1 MHLIRTQRAL
11 IAATLVAS
19 VQLLSVATPTAGASV
34 NCVYTASN
42 HRIKVTISGGG
53 FVTLSRDSLSRIKV
67 NGIWCDNA
75 ATVYNTDQI
84 NVFAGDGDQIVIV
97 NTKQNG
103 GFQPGFTNEAGS
115 SDEVE
120 FSISL
125 GNGNA
130 DGVDLQSDSSS
141 VHFVAGRS
149 SGSFALLGRVNLN
162 ANEATGVD
170 ADMTLIVGIE
180 QLVLVGSGG
189 GDTFSGAGGYGTGE
203 SYTGRMRMFG
213 NDGSDTLVGGAAADW
228 IYAGAGADTL
238 KGGSGA
244 DYLDSKDGTGGEQV
258 FGGPGNDTCNV
269 DAADLA
275 TSC

>member
-1 MHLIRTQRAL
+1 MLLIRTQRAL

-19 VQLLSVATPTAGASV
+19 VQLLSVATPAAGASV

-42 HRIKVTISGGG
+42 HRAKVTISGGG

-67 NGIWCDNA
+67 NGTWCDNA

-84 NVFAGDGDQIVIV
+84 NVFANDGDQIVIV
-97 NTKQNG
+97 DTKANG

-120 FSISL
+120 ISISL
-125 GNGNA
+125 GNGKA
-130 DGVDLQSDSSS
+130 DGVDLHSDGSA

-149 SGSFALLGRVNLN
+149 SGSFALLGRINFN

-170 ADMTLIVGIE
+170 ADITMIVGIE
-180 QLVLVGSGG
+180 QLVMVGSGG
-189 GDTFSGAGGYGTGE
+189 EDTFSGAGGYGTGE
-203 SYTGRMRMFG
+203 SYIGRMRMFG
-213 NDGSDTLVGGAAADW
+213 NDGPDTLVGGAAADW

-238 KGGSGA
+238 KGGSGP

-269 DAADLA
+269 DITDQT